1 MFLSKAVKLS
11 KDFLFIKLNCAQ
23 KETKEFR
30 SENCMFFFFVFFRS
44 ALLEEKR
51 RMDARIQQL
60 EEELEEEQSNSEML
74 TDKARKA
81 LNQVEFDFF
90 FIVL

>member
-23 KETKEFR
+23 KETNEFR
-30 SENCMFFFFVFFRS
+30 SENCMFSFFFFFRS

>member
-23 KETKEFR
+23 KETNEFR
-30 SENCMFFFFVFFRS
+30 SENCMFFFFSFFRS

-81 LNQVEFDFF
+81 LNQVEFNFF

>member
-23 KETKEFR
+23 KETNEFR
-30 SENCMFFFFVFFRS
+30 SDVFFFFFFFRS

>member
-23 KETKEFR
+23 KKPNEFR
-30 SENCMFFFFVFFRS
+30 SENCMFFFFFFFRS

-81 LNQVEFDFF
+81 LNQVEFNFF

>member
-23 KETKEFR
+23 KETNEFR
-30 SENCMFFFFVFFRS
+30 SDNCMVFFVVFFRS

>member
-23 KETKEFR
+23 KETNEFR

-81 LNQVEFDFF
+81 LNQVEFNFF

>member
-1 MFLSKAVKLS
+1 MHKKKPRNFVVK
-11 KDFLFIKLNCAQ
+11 IAC
-23 KETKEFR
+23 
-30 SENCMFFFFVFFRS
+30 FFFCFFFRS

>member
-1 MFLSKAVKLS
+1 MHKKKPRNFVVK
-11 KDFLFIKLNCAQ
+11 IAC
-23 KETKEFR
+23 
-30 SENCMFFFFVFFRS
+30 FFVFFFRS

>member
-23 KETKEFR
+23 KETNEIR
-30 SENCMFFFFVFFRS
+30 SENCMFFVVVFFRS

>member
-23 KETKEFR
+23 KETNEFR
-30 SENCMFFFFVFFRS
+30 SENCMFFFLFFFRS

-81 LNQVEFDFF
+81 LNQVEFNFF

>member
-23 KETKEFR
+23 KETNEFR
-30 SENCMFFFFVFFRS
+30 SENCMFFFFFFRS

-81 LNQVEFDFF
+81 LNQVEFNFF

>member
-1 MFLSKAVKLS
+1 MNFVVKIAC
-11 KDFLFIKLNCAQ
+11 FP
-23 KETKEFR
+23 
-30 SENCMFFFFVFFRS
+30 FFFFFRS

>member
-1 MFLSKAVKLS
+1 MNFVVKIACFFL
-11 KDFLFIKLNCAQ
+11 
-23 KETKEFR
+23 
-30 SENCMFFFFVFFRS
+30 VFFRS

-81 LNQVEFDFF
+81 LNQVEFDTFF
-90 FIVL
+90 HCFIAVN

>member
-23 KETKEFR
+23 KETNEFR
-30 SENCMFFFFVFFRS
+30 SENCMFFVLFFFRS

>member
-23 KETKEFR
+23 KETNEFR
-30 SENCMFFFFVFFRS
+30 SENCMFFFRS